1 MEPVFDF
8 TFTYPRDSLA
18 NHQSFDIKVS
28 IQDLRIRY
36 ELAGYECLY
45 TNPRD
50 TVDYLSWGLFRRLPV
65 KSDDY
70 QSLQNPKWKS

>member
-50 TVDYLSWGLFRRLPV
+50 TVDYLS
-65 KSDDY
+65 
-70 QSLQNPKWKS
+70 